1 MFFVT
6 SDNMAK
12 LVQPKPPAKADWPAW
27 VRYHERLRKYDAQ
40 RIALRLA
47 TPEQVQR
54 ENSIFSP
61 EDMTKV
67 KIDWGGVF
75 SSLRR

>member
-1 MFFVT
+1 
-6 SDNMAK
+6 MAK
-12 LVQPKPPAKADWPAW
+12 LVTPKPPTAAHWPSW

-40 RIALRLA
+40 RIALHLA

-61 EDMTKV
+61 EAMRTV
-67 KIDWGGVF
+67 KIDWNSVF